1 MYFPP
6 SSCDVGQVPALARV
20 SVSLFVDGNSN
31 YDGKALLKSDIFQI
45 IIYSLPFQ
53 PTSLFDT
60 SW

>member
-31 YDGKALLKSDIFQI
+31 HDGKILLVSDIFR
-45 IIYSLPFQ
+45 L
-53 PTSLFDT
+53 
-60 SW
+60 